1 MAAARN
7 AATARA
13 WKVAGA
19 HEVRSLR
26 CAAQLQACLRA
37 AGKPRATVA
46 GAPKGAAWK
55 VAVAA
60 GMKQETDAPN
70 GWLAERLKMG
80 SATRVSQVVGAVAR
94 QPTSLATEISKPLSE
109 RLAT

>member
-1 MAAARN
+1 MRAAA
-7 AATARA
+7 
-13 WKVAGA
+13 K
-19 HEVRSLR
+19 
-26 CAAQLQACLRA
+26 Q
-37 AGKPRATVA
+37 RATVA
-46 GAPKGAAWK
+46 DEPNGAAWK

-80 SATRVSQVVGAVAR
+80 RATRVSQVVGAVAR
-94 QPTSLATEISKPLSE
+94 QPTSPAAAIFKRLSE

>member
-1 MAAARN
+1 
-7 AATARA
+7 
-13 WKVAGA
+13 
-19 HEVRSLR
+19 
-26 CAAQLQACLRA
+26 
-37 AGKPRATVA
+37 
-46 GAPKGAAWK
+46 
-55 VAVAA
+55 
-60 GMKQETDAPN
+60 MKQETDAPN

>member
-1 MAAARN
+1 METALAAAGQLPDRDAHWRKALN
-7 AATARA
+7 ATLAGVPVSARTDER
-13 WKVAGA
+13 K
-19 HEVRSLR
+19 S
-26 CAAQLQACLRA
+26 
-37 AGKPRATVA
+37 
-46 GAPKGAAWK
+46 APWK

-60 GMKQETDAPN
+60 HLKATTDVPN

-94 QPTSLATEISKPLSE
+94 QPTSPSAEIFNPLSE